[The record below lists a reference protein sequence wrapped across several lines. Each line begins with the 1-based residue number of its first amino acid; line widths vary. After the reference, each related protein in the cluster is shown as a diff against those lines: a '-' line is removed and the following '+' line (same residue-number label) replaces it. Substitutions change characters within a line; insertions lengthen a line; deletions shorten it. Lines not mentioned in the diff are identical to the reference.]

1 MSQWSSTYGAN
12 IPEVPGEGRGAQTVS
27 FSITMRHLAAQTAI
41 QTMSSEQ
48 QLGWKNLRFH
58 HNDWGG
64 SKQTCTRI
72 IPLLFGDESHK
83 NWSGTVE
90 LLPKPSSQSAVHY
103 SLNDSS
109 PDSFLYDPDP
119 SLLLDNSHIYNIHS
133 SGDFYQP
140 CVSYWKASCHKAD
153 HLHNHGEHNLPK
165 AYRLVHSNKRELER
179 GGEKKDIL
187 IQNSQQRLLLH

>member
-27 FSITMRHLAAQTAI
+27 LSITMRHLAAQTAI

-58 HNDWGG
+58 PNDWGG

-90 LLPKPSSQSAVHY
+90 LLPKPSSQSAAHY
-103 SLNDSS
+103 SLNDLS
-109 PDSFLYDPDP
+109 PDSFFVWSRSVITVWTTVIFTPFTAV
-119 SLLLDNSHIYNIHS
+119 NTSHVFHIEKQAVIK
-133 SGDFYQP
+133 QI
-140 CVSYWKASCHKAD
+140 VSITMASTT
-153 HLHNHGEHNLPK
+153 LPK
-165 AYRLVHSNKRELER
+165 TYRRVHNNKRELER
-179 GGEKKDIL
+179 GGGGKDFL